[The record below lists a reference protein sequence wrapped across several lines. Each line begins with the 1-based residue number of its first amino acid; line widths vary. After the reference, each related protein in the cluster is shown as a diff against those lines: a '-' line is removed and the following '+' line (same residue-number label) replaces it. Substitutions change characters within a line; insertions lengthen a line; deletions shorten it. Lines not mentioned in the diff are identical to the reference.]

1 MKKLYTLFI
10 TLFISAASFGQTTLT
25 PGDIIIIGLRT
36 DTPKEFRFVTLVD
49 LDPGT
54 EIYFTDSGWNGT
66 SFRASE
72 GGLKYTAPSLISAGT
87 NIGYTGTNAEIGD
100 NPNFSIY
107 TDGVGNNGFNL
118 SMSGD
123 QVIVFQGSG
132 TSPTF
137 IFAIQSNSTV
147 WQVGSDDANQSDL
160 PTGLTAGTNALALG
174 VDAGAESEFDNIYY
188 TGAISGTKAAILLAI
203 ANPTN
208 WQGDNTNSNII
219 TTDFTLATASV
230 EKNQIAG
237 FSMYPNPVV
246 HGKILISSNNSAA
259 KQVAIYNLV
268 GQQVY
273 NKSVI
278 ANEPINVTSLTK
290 GMYILKVE
298 EEGKIATRK
307 LLIN

>member
-10 TLFISAASFGQTTLT
+10 TLFITAASFGQTTELFFSMYGEGSSNNKFLEIFNGTGATIDLGVGGYSIELYPNGATTPNNTLTFTSGTTIASGDVYVIYNSSAVASITT
-25 PGDIIIIGLRT
+25 PGDMASTVTFFNGDDAIALLKSGTVIDVIGSIGVDPGSSWAVGST
-36 DTPKEFRFVTLVD
+36 SDGTVNHTLVRKSSVCSPNAVA
-49 LDPGT
+49 LASFGT
-54 EIYFTDSGWNGT
+54 
-66 SFRASE
+66 
-72 GGLKYTAPSLISAGT
+72 
-87 NIGYTGTNAEIGD
+87 
-100 NPNFSIY
+100 
-107 TDGVGNNGFNL
+107 
-118 SMSGD
+118 
-123 QVIVFQGSG
+123 
-132 TSPTF
+132 
-137 IFAIQSNSTV
+137 
-147 WQVGSDDANQSDL
+147 DDATSEWTVYASD
-160 PTGLTAGTNALALG
+160 TEWSQIG
-174 VDAGAESEFDNIYY
+174 S
-188 TGAISGTKAAILLAI
+188 
-203 ANPTN
+203 
-208 WQGDNTNSNII
+208 
-219 TTDFTLATASV
+219 FTSTCATASV

-278 ANEPINVTSLTK
+278 ANEAINVTSLTK